1 VLLFCRNL
9 SADDL
14 VITEKSFGCV
24 LDLPKVRN
32 TRIQNPDPEKLKE
45 AIRIFPSS
53 VPDTE
58 YPGGTILQLIPT
70 EAMVKHDRSAFP
82 KTNGWEFFAL
92 TVSPGGT
99 TIQERGDKVIN
110 TSLKK
115 PCLDC
120 HSPAAKFDFV
130 REQGH
135 GCATIPVTDEQIA
148 AMQAG
153 DPLCKKV
160 KRSMARLELSRSP
173 VLCFRRNAGSLDQR
187 LPAGAKSLRL
197 AAWAGLQ
204 DSSPRAALLSIHAR
218 VEDTGSTSWEHPSL
232 AQLCGHRFSD
242 YAVPAKEVAVFSL
255 GRLHP

>member
-1 VLLFCRNL
+1 MRQIASLVLCFYFAATL

-45 AIRIFPSS
+45 AIRIFRDS

-58 YPGGTILQLIPT
+58 YPRGTILQLIPT
-70 EAMVKHDRSAFP
+70 EAMVKHDLSAFP

-92 TVSPGGT
+92 KVSPDGT
-99 TIQERGDKVIN
+99 TIQDRGDKVIN

-115 PCLDC
+115 PCLGC

-130 REQGH
+130 CEKGH
-135 GCATIPVTDEQIA
+135 GCAPIPVTDQQIA

-153 DPLCKKV
+153 DPRCKK
-160 KRSMARLELSRSP
+160 
-173 VLCFRRNAGSLDQR
+173 
-187 LPAGAKSLRL
+187 
-197 AAWAGLQ
+197 
-204 DSSPRAALLSIHAR
+204 
-218 VEDTGSTSWEHPSL
+218 
-232 AQLCGHRFSD
+232 
-242 YAVPAKEVAVFSL
+242 
-255 GRLHP
+255 